1 MTQQTGPVLV
11 TGATGNTGRAIIDA
25 LIKRG
30 TPVRAMIRTPAD
42 SSRLP
47 NGVPVAVADFDD
59 PASVA
64 PAPDGAERAYLV
76 TPSSERA
83 EAQQRRFAD
92 LAVQAGVSHLV
103 VLSQL
108 AADEQSPVRFLRYHA
123 AVEQHVRALDIAHTF
138 LRPNLFFQG
147 LLAFARPIA
156 ARGRFY
162 APIGDAR
169 VSAVDV
175 RDIAAVAA
183 IALTEPGHEG
193 ATYTLT
199 GPAAVTHAEIA
210 AALTSALGRDITFT
224 DVPPGAFAD
233 SLQDILPPWQVQGLL
248 EDYAHYH
255 AGKQHQSRRQSPR
268 SPAGPQRTSG
278 SSRTTMPARSPA
290 EAPQRIPAESLAPP
304 KRSSRA

>member
-1 MTQQTGPVLV
+1 MYSKGTTMTQQISPVLV

-25 LIKRG
+25 LIGRG
-30 TPVRAMIRTPAD
+30 APVRAMIRTAAD

-47 NGVPVAVADFDD
+47 DGVPVAVADFDD

-64 PAPDGAERAYLV
+64 AALDGAGRAYLV

-92 LAVQAGVSHLV
+92 LAVQAGVRHLV

-123 AVEQHVRALDIAHTF
+123 AVERHVRDLGIAWTF

-147 LLAFARPIA
+147 LMAFARSIA
-156 ARGRFY
+156 AESRFY

-183 IALTEPGHEG
+183 VALSEPGHEG

-199 GPAAVTHAEIA
+199 GPASVTHAEMA
-210 AALTSALGRDITFT
+210 AALTCALGRTITFT
-224 DVPPGAFAD
+224 DVPPDAFAEN
-233 SLQDILPPWQVQGLL
+233 LQGILPPWQIQGLL
-248 EDYAHYH
+248 EDYAHY
-255 AGKQHQSRRQSPR
+255 RQGEAASV
-268 SPAGPQRTSG
+268 SPAVTEVAGR
-278 SSRTTMPARSPA
+278 PAINVGQFARDYAGAFAS
-290 EAPQRIPAESLAPP
+290 
-304 KRSSRA
+304 